1 MKMSKST
8 QTDKSITNIEDT
20 VKENAFVR
28 EQEYNNVREELR
40 SKYAPEKK
48 PYYWKDEHDASD

>member
-8 QTDKSITNIEDT
+8 QTGKSINNTEDT
-20 VKENAFVR
+20 VKENTTLR
-28 EQEYNNVREELR
+28 EQEYNKVREELR

-48 PYYWKDEHDASD
+48 PYYWKDKHDTRN